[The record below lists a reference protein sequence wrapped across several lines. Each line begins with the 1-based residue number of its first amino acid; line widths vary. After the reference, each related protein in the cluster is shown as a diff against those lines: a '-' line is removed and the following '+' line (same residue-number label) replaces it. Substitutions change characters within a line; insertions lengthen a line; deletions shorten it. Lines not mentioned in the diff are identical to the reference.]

1 MMLEMTNST
10 GQIKNSVQI
19 HTNRIDP
26 MEGRLSVFEDKV
38 EGLKY
43 SMKDNN
49 KLKCVNGTHKVTRS
63 LEHYTKIKSRDV
75 GMEVLYEKGWNIF
88 SV

>member
-10 GQIKNSVQI
+10 GQIKSSVQI
-19 HTNRIDP
+19 HTNRRNP
-26 MEGRLSVFEDKV
+26 MEGRLSVFEDKI

-49 KLKCVNGTHKVTRS
+49 KLKCVNGTHKVFGT
-63 LEHYTKIKSRDV
+63 
-75 GMEVLYEKGWNIF
+75 LYKD
-88 SV
+88 